1 VLGTDDFEK
10 EVFKTYPNPTR
21 DSWTIAT
28 KSEVMTSIEVYN
40 ILGKRVL
47 SMAPNAS
54 EVKIDG
60 SSLTTGLYFAQIKS
74 ANGVSSIKLVKQ

>member
-1 VLGTDDFEK
+1 V
-10 EVFKTYPNPTR
+10 
-21 DSWTIAT
+21 
-28 KSEVMTSIEVYN
+28 KSN

-47 SMAPNAS
+47 SLAPNAS

-74 ANGVSSIKLVKQ
+74 ANGISSIKLVKQ